1 MSSARTNPGADHG
14 IYPGDAIAAEMH
26 AARLPSEPRQ
36 FEFWFAYKNGRNAAL
51 NAAANDIKSR
61 NGALT
66 GPDIDRLHEIYLSPW
81 RMAEKPDTI
90 AARMSARLA
99 ELAATLESAIGT
111 AQAQCETFA
120 AEASELAVTTA
131 LTLHDVLGA
140 IDRLGRSSRESQAR
154 FALLEA
160 RVDTVA
166 REIGAVREQLAAVRA
181 DCAADPVTALPG
193 RAAFDA
199 MLAKALA
206 EAAETRQPMAVLLCD
221 LDYFTAFNENFGTL
235 RGDQVLR
242 SIGMMFKAHLR
253 KDDMAARFESDQF
266 AAILPRV
273 RAKEAVAC
281 AERLR
286 QMLMTH
292 ELIPHPNGA
301 GRITVSLGV
310 ADAIKGDTPDFLLRR
325 AGHGLKIAKREG
337 RNRVVEMT
345 PDGPVWDA
353 ERKA

>member
-1 MSSARTNPGADHG
+1 
-14 IYPGDAIAAEMH
+14 
-26 AARLPSEPRQ
+26 
-36 FEFWFAYKNGRNAAL
+36 
-51 NAAANDIKSR
+51 
-61 NGALT
+61 
-66 GPDIDRLHEIYLSPW
+66 
-81 RMAEKPDTI
+81 
-90 AARMSARLA
+90 
-99 ELAATLESAIGT
+99 
-111 AQAQCETFA
+111 
-120 AEASELAVTTA
+120 
-131 LTLHDVLGA
+131 
-140 IDRLGRSSRESQAR
+140 
-154 FALLEA
+154 
-160 RVDTVA
+160 
-166 REIGAVREQLAAVRA
+166 VRA

-221 LDYFTAFNENFGTL
+221 LDYFTAFNENFGDLT
-235 RGDQVLR
+235 GDQVLR